1 MATYQYKIGE
11 VKMTALKQKVLKH
24 IMGYCKREN
33 INIDAED
40 ILADL
45 NEFLERVDAPDDL
58 SAFYELIALIT
69 RVNNVSTEVANFIQQ
84 ILRLAP
90 YIYKAFNAYQ
100 MTVDDPS
107 LKKEFYRN
115 TYRKGWCHERPFYV
129 LLISY
134 SKYKSDYKSWAL
146 LAAFI
151 KQYFA
156 TLDSLTDPE
165 LATKMTSREEEACSN
180 FR

>member
-84 ILRLAP
+84 ILRLAH
-90 YIYKAFNAYQ
+90 
-100 MTVDDPS
+100 
-107 LKKEFYRN
+107 L
-115 TYRKGWCHERPFYV
+115 
-129 LLISY
+129 
-134 SKYKSDYKSWAL
+134 
-146 LAAFI
+146 
-151 KQYFA
+151 
-156 TLDSLTDPE
+156 
-165 LATKMTSREEEACSN
+165 
-180 FR
+180 